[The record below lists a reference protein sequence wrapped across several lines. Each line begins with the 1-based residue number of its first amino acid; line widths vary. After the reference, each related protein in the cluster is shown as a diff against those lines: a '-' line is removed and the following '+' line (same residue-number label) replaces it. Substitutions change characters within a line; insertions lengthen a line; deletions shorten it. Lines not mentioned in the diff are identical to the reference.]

1 MKTLKKDSLSILII
15 AAEASSAAYAT
26 SLLKHWREAGLSV
39 KAYGVGNREMES
51 LGFEIVGRSEDLA
64 VMGLQEIVAHWG
76 VIKKAFHDLV
86 AKAEKE
92 KPDLV
97 LLLDYPEFNL
107 RFAKQMKKRHIP
119 VVYYISPQI
128 WAWRTYRVHKIKKI
142 VDLMLVIFPFEKEFY
157 GKYQVPVEFVGHPLV
172 DLLEQIS
179 PPASSIMDER
189 EKLLKSSGKKI
200 LGLMPGSRKSE
211 INHNLAVQIATAHRV
226 QKENPQIEPVIF
238 IAPPLDEAYLR
249 SEAEKFGYRG
259 LMLKKDPFIMIS
271 MADIILCASG
281 TATLMVGLCQKPMV
295 IMYRMNSFTAFMAK
309 RLVNHIPFFGMV
321 NLILGEEAVPERF
334 QADAN
339 PEVLS
344 RLILDIDANK
354 NGQGDR
360 IKKHLQVLKEKLGAG
375 GGIALLAA
383 AIEKFA
389 GLSKEAK

>member
-1 MKTLKKDSLSILII
+1 VKTLKKDSLNILII
-15 AAEASSAAYAT
+15 AAEASSATYAT
-26 SLLKHWREAGLSV
+26 SLLKHWKDTGLSV
-39 KAYGVGNREMES
+39 KAYGIGNREMES

-64 VMGLQEIVAHWG
+64 VMGLQEIISHWS
-76 VIKKAFHDLV
+76 VIKNAFHSLV

-157 GKYQVPVEFVGHPLV
+157 SKYQVPVEFVGHPLV
-172 DLLEQIS
+172 DLLEELS
-179 PPASSIMDER
+179 PPASVLEKER
-189 EKLLKSSGKKI
+189 EILLKGPDKKI

-211 INHNLAVQIATAHRV
+211 IKHNLKIQIETALLV
-226 QKENPQIEPVIF
+226 QKKNPNIEPVIF
-238 IAPPLDEAYLR
+238 IAPPLDESFMR
-249 SEAEKFGYRG
+249 EEAEKFGFHG
-259 LMLKKDPFIMIS
+259 SMIKKDPFMMIS
-271 MADIILCASG
+271 LSDLILCASG

-295 IMYRMNSFTAFMAK
+295 IMYRMNNFTAFMAK
-309 RLVNHIPFFGMV
+309 RLVKHVPFFGMV

-334 QADAN
+334 QNEAN

-344 RLILDIDANK
+344 QLLLDIESNK
-354 NGQGDR
+354 NGQLDR
-360 IKKHLQVLKEKLGAG
+360 IKQNLQALKEKLGAG
-375 GGIALLAA
+375 GGIALLAK
-383 AIEKFA
+383 AIGKF
-389 GLSKEAK
+389 KESS